1 MDAGTAQKPSLL
13 PNLTSLDNVTAQI
26 GPTIMVDNA
35 TLVSENA
42 AAPQIW
48 TNTYTSTGGV
58 GGSERQL
65 TGLKPIVPLRK
76 RGQSFRE
83 TRKIITSVD
92 AEGRRH
98 LNQ

>member
-1 MDAGTAQKPSLL
+1 MDAATARKPSLL
-13 PNLTSLDNVTAQI
+13 PNLNAFGNVTAQI
-26 GPTIMVDNA
+26 GPAIMIDNGVIA
-35 TLVSENA
+35 DNVVT
-42 AAPQIW
+42 PQVR
-48 TNTYTSTGGV
+48 TTKFTSTGGG

-65 TGLKPIVPLRK
+65 GGLKPIMPLRK

-83 TRKIITSVD
+83 TKMITTSVD

>member
-1 MDAGTAQKPSLL
+1 MDAGIARKPSLL
-13 PNLTSLDNVTAQI
+13 PNLTALGNVTAQI
-26 GPTIMVDNA
+26 GPTVMINSVVVA
-35 TLVSENA
+35 ENA
-42 AAPQIW
+42 PPQIR
-48 TNTYTSTGGV
+48 TNKFTSTGGA

-65 TGLKPIVPLRK
+65 SGLKPIVPLRK

-83 TRKIITSVD
+83 TKQITTSVD